1 MKHEMKL
8 RGIYFD
14 KIKSGEKIYEIRLN
28 DEKRQLIDVGD
39 VLIFK
44 KEPELKEE
52 LITEVKDLIYFA
64 TFDEMVNILPV
75 KKIGFENMDKESVK
89 NVYYQFYTKEAEK
102 QYGVVAI
109 KVKVIS
115 WKIPLG
121 TNTGC
126 NWTI

>member
-39 VLIFK
+39 VVVFT

-52 LITEVKDLIYFA
+52 LITEVKDLVYFD
-64 TFDEMVNILPV
+64 TFDDMVNTLPIE
-75 KKIGFENMDKESVK
+75 KIGFENMDKESIK
-89 NVYYQFYTKEAEK
+89 KVYYQFYSKDAEQK
-102 QYGVVAI
+102 YGVVAI
-109 KVKVIS
+109 KVKV
-115 WKIPLG
+115 L
-121 TNTGC
+121 
-126 NWTI
+126 